1 MKKLAALGGAVA
13 MFLASAGAA
22 LAFGVYVENNGSV
35 FQNVMSTS
43 TANSG
48 YNSVKTSGVSF
59 GSVDQNGWLMTGD
72 VASVTQSEAV
82 ANQFVTG
89 ISTWLPTT
97 VKNNGFMTMQMVD
110 AMSDG
115 DSGHNV
121 KQVSTVNFASVDQNG
136 LISTGDVA
144 GQAVSKVWANIFN
157 TQIH

>member
-72 VASVTQSEAV
+72 AGALTQSQAI

-89 ISTWLPTT
+89 VTSWNAT
-97 VKNNGFMTMQMVD
+97 VKNNGFMTVQTVD
-110 AMSDG
+110 VMADG

-121 KQVSTVNFASVDQNG
+121 KQVGTVNFASVDQNG
-136 LISTGDVA
+136 FISTGDAV
-144 GQAVSKVWANIFN
+144 GQSLSTVWANIFN